1 MLRLIFAGTVA
12 IALFAAALP
21 AATGAAGP
29 KRIVSLY
36 LCADELLLQ
45 LADRPAIAS
54 VTFLSRDPDNS
65 NVADLA
71 ARVPV
76 NYGRAEEI
84 IAQRPDLVVAG
95 AYTTGATVA
104 MLKRAGVPV
113 VELGV
118 AQGLDDVR
126 RDIRTVAHAIGED
139 DRGEALIAAVDAHLA
154 ALAASPPRP
163 RLRALVLN
171 PNGFT
176 IGAGSLVDEIFAR
189 AGFDNVAA
197 TLGVDAYGQ
206 LPLERIVRSDADVLI
221 LNADRD
227 GPPSLATQ
235 SLDHPA
241 LRKLA
246 GRVRV
251 VVLPARLWTCGGPG
265 IVEAIERLRR
275 VADQAHLAGVP
286 Q

>member
-1 MLRLIFAGTVA
+1 MLRLTSAGTVA
-12 IALFAAALP
+12 IALFAAASP

-29 KRIVSLY
+29 QRIVSLY

-45 LADRPAIAS
+45 LADRQAIAS

-104 MLKRAGVPV
+104 MLKRAGIPV

-126 RDIRTVAHAIGED
+126 RDIRTVAHAIGEG
-139 DRGEALIAAVDAHLA
+139 DRGEALIAAIDARLA

-163 RLRALVLN
+163 RLRALILN

-197 TLGVDAYGQ
+197 TLGVNAYGQ

-241 LRKLA
+241 LRKRA
-246 GRVRV
+246 GRVRL

-275 VADQAHLAGVP
+275 VADQAHLAGMP

>member
-71 ARVPV
+71 VRVPV

-126 RDIRTVAHAIGED
+126 RDIRIVAHAIGED
-139 DRGEALIAAVDAHLA
+139 DRGEALVAAVDARLA

-246 GRVRV
+246 GRVRL

-275 VADQAHLAGVP
+275 IADQAHLAGVP